1 MRRRHLPAAALAAAF
16 VAEGPAAAQPSSSPG
31 AVALASWGSFH
42 VGGRLVEVSGK
53 PVREVTFSPGGVPAK
68 VDPNGTYMAFPMYA
82 QYMIPAQKRGTA
94 PLLMWHGGGLTG
106 VTWETT
112 PDGREGFQ
120 HYFLRQGW
128 PVYVSDAVERGRSGW
143 SMYPDITAGE
153 PVFLTVADP
162 YQRFRIGDGP
172 GSYQRG
178 TTLPGCTFPADRASY
193 LQFTKQN
200 VPRWTTT
207 DDAITA
213 AYVALLEKVGPSV
226 IMVHSQAGLFG
237 WRVAQMRPDLVRAL
251 VLLEPAAV
259 GDPEKVKALKDVPQ
273 LVVYGDNIAADA
285 RWPTIRAHGV
295 EFAGQ
300 VRAAGGHVDVVD
312 LPEHGIHGNSH
323 MMMMDHNNMAVAAL
337 VQDWLA
343 ARGLWA

>member
-1 MRRRHLPAAALAAAF
+1 MNRRDLPVTALAAVALAGRAAQAQPAAAD
-16 VAEGPAAAQPSSSPG
+16 

-42 VGGRLVEVSGK
+42 VGGHTVEVSGK
-53 PVREVTFSPGGVPAK
+53 AVREVAFSPGGVPARM
-68 VDPNGTYMAFPMYA
+68 DPNGTYMAFPMYA
-82 QYMIPAQKRGTA
+82 QYMIPAARRGAA

-143 SMYPDITAGE
+143 SMYPDITPGE
-153 PVFLTVADP
+153 PLFLNVENP
-162 YQRFRIGDGP
+162 YERFRIGDGP

-178 TTLPGCTFPADRASY
+178 TTLPGCQFPAGRADY
-193 LQFTKQN
+193 LQFMKQN

-207 DDAITA
+207 DDMILA

-226 IMVHSQAGLFG
+226 VMVHSQAGLFG
-237 WRVAQMRPDLVRAL
+237 WRAAQLRPELVRAL
-251 VLLEPAAV
+251 VLLEPAVV
-259 GDPEKVKALKDVPQ
+259 GDPAQVAALRGVPQ
-273 LVVYGDNIAADA
+273 LVVYGDNIAGDA
-285 RWPTIRAHGV
+285 RWPTIRARGIA
-295 EFAGQ
+295 FADQ

-312 LPEHGIHGNSH
+312 LPERGIHGNSH
-323 MMMMDHNNMAVAAL
+323 MMMMDHNNQDVAAL
-337 VQDWLA
+337 VQGWLA
-343 ARGLWA
+343 AQGLWA